1 MTKRQALQILEQ
13 KVASCT
19 LCTELSDYREANGYK
34 TVPGTGNSNAE
45 IMIIGEAPGE
55 NEAKQGLPFVGKAGN
70 MLNNILQ
77 AIGLKREEI
86 FIANMVKCRPPGNR
100 DPEVIEVNNCRKFL
114 DLQIKCVDPKWIIC
128 LGRISSIH
136 LLGHEPDT
144 TMAELR
150 GKLFE
155 YQNRKVI
162 CTYHPAYLLRNPK
175 AKKDVWDDLQ
185 PVIAALQPT
194 PAIV

>member
-1 MTKRQALQILEQ
+1 
-13 KVASCT
+13 
-19 LCTELSDYREANGYK
+19 LSDYRAANNYK
-34 TVPGTGNSNAE
+34 TVPGAGNANAE
-45 IMIIGEAPGE
+45 VMIIGEAPGE

-136 LLGHEPDT
+136 LLGHEPNT

-155 YQNRKVI
+155 YQDRKVI

-175 AKKDVWDDLQ
+175 AKEDVWNDLQ
-185 PVIAALQPT
+185 PIVTALQSVVP
-194 PAIV
+194 IV